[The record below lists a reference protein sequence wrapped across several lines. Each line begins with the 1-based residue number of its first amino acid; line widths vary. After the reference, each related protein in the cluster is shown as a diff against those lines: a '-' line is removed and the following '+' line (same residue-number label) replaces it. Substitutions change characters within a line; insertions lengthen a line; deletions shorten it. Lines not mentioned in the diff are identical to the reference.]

1 MSVPA
6 PDAAFAVVLPAA
18 GLGQRLGRATPKA
31 LVDLAGA
38 PLLSYALG
46 RALAAGAGSV
56 VVAAPPGWEEHVR
69 AACRRC
75 AGGSC
80 VVVVSGAA
88 RRQDSVAAALAA
100 LGPEARWVLVHD
112 AARALAPVST
122 FHRVLAAL
130 HQGAAAVIPTMPV
143 VDTLRRLGGS
153 GRAGDVVDRSELCAV
168 QTPQGFDR
176 DVLVQAHVAAAEA
189 GVQAT
194 DDAALVA
201 RLGHEVR
208 VVEGSA
214 FARKVTHP
222 VDLVI
227 AEALLA
233 TLGRSENG

>member
-1 MSVPA
+1 MSLPA
-6 PDAAFAVVLPAA
+6 ADARFAVVLPAA
-18 GLGQRLGRATPKA
+18 GLGQRLGTATPKA
-31 LVDLAGA
+31 LVELAGT
-38 PLLSYALG
+38 PLLSYALA

-56 VVAAPPGWEEHVR
+56 VVAAPPGWEEQVR

-75 AGGSC
+75 AEGSS
-80 VVVVSGAA
+80 VVVVPGAA
-88 RRQDSVAAALAA
+88 RRQDSVAVALAA

-122 FHRVLAAL
+122 FHRVLVAL
-130 HQGAAAVIPTMPV
+130 HEGAVAVIPTEPV

-153 GRAGDVVDRSELCAV
+153 GQAGEVVDRGELCAV

-176 DVLVQAHVAAAEA
+176 EVLVQAHAAAAEA

-208 VVEGSA
+208 VVQGSP

-222 VDLVI
+222 LDLVI
-227 AEALLA
+227 AEALLRMR
-233 TLGRSENG
+233 GRPEDA